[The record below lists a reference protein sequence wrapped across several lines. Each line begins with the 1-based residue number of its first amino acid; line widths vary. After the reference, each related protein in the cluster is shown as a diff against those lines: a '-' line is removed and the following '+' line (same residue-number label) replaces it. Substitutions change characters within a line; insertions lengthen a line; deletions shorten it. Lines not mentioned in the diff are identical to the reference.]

1 MSKKQGSNGAKER
14 KIFLN
19 SMNSWFSNFVIEEFR
34 TDYLPDAKIK
44 YEFMGTMNTSSQPLP
59 RLFEPKETKIEL
71 GYNYNQEVFTND
83 YFIYYLDDSNLAEV
97 DFIIRGLK
105 SLKYDSEKTLILV
118 SSIMTWGKTPQKMK
132 TEEEIQSIDF
142 NEEEFIPPK
151 EDEEEE
157 PVKEEEKKEEIPP
170 ESEGTVPNPTDQK
183 ESKESTVNKEEEKKT
198 ENPSEQQMQPNNSQ
212 TSIDK
217 TTSNPQP
224 SGTIL
229 TDDNKVTQPQK
240 RIFYYKE
247 SDYPK
252 RIPNK
257 RYFQY
262 KILETQALTHNN
274 PMLRVY
280 IICPGF
286 VYGCGEDFFFD
297 YFKMGWLGRPEI
309 IPIIGNGLNSIPTIH
324 IMDLVQVIRRII
336 EKKPTTR
343 YIFAVDRTKNPS
355 LKNIIK
361 SISMCMGNGKVQ
373 LLKEFNIDEIEIP
386 NYSELSIDVKIKTSK
401 LLIDE
406 RKPDED
412 IEDFNKRRFK
422 WHCEFGI
429 PENLEIL
436 RNEFNIYR
444 NLKSVKILVLGP
456 PTCGKS
462 EISKK
467 IAKKLKISHL
477 TIPLIIEWAKGLNNE
492 LSEEIKQK
500 EIEIEEIVAK
510 ALEDYDKRKNKRK
523 TDPPLDTTNLKKYPV
538 DFLVK
543 IIKAKLRT
551 SECLSKGYILDG
563 FPKKYQDCVD
573 LFMENETLN
582 KDITPD
588 SVIIISNWTEE
599 SLKTKLKT
607 FKDYEENMLEFE
619 NRFLRRF
626 NEYKVNNEGEEIKK
640 VNAFF
645 EENNIPIFPFDDTLA
660 TANYEEEFEKMEK
673 YLERDGPINNYE
685 RLCDEDEEEIIEDE
699 ENKET
704 ENKEEKGDKVIEEHK
719 DEEEE
724 EGFDSAREEN
734 KSKKEEK
741 NSKDNINVTNMNNTK
756 QNKSINKKASEVKI
770 ENSNS
775 DTSPIPKL
783 SSSNANKSN
792 NNEGMNENKEEE
804 KEQNNIEDE
813 KEQIIKQKLEELKE
827 REKKLLEK
835 KSEVLRR
842 YLSENVIPLLAK
854 GVLNVCQNMPDDPV
868 EALANFL
875 LDNSFDKLNNSN
887 NNGSNNDNAN
897 KKANNDPNN
906 LENLNNEISNSSS
919 NTNLLNKNISLGSNN
934 SKLNITN
941 SEHTQSEKK

>member
-1 MSKKQGSNGAKER
+1 MSKKQGSNGTKER

-44 YEFMGTMNTSSQPLP
+44 YEFMGTMNFSSHPLP

-118 SSIMTWGKTPQKMK
+118 SSIMTWGKTPQKVK
-132 TEEEIQSIDF
+132 TNEEIQSIDF

-151 EDEEEE
+151 EEEEE

-170 ESEGTVPNPTDQK
+170 ESDGTIQNPTEQK
-183 ESKESTVNKEEEKKT
+183 EREESIVNKEEEKKS
-198 ENPSEQQMQPNNSQ
+198 EIPSEQQIQPNNSQ
-212 TSIDK
+212 ISIDK
-217 TTSNPQP
+217 TTSNVQP

-229 TDDNKVTQPQK
+229 TDDNKVTQPQQ

-262 KILETQALTHNN
+262 KILETQALSHNN

-297 YFKMGWLGRPEI
+297 YFKMGWLGRPET

-336 EKKPTTR
+336 EKKPATK

-361 SISMCMGNGKVQ
+361 SISMCMGSGKVQ
-373 LLKEFNIDEIEIP
+373 LLKDFNIDEIEIP

-467 IAKKLKISHL
+467 IANKLRISHL
-477 TIPLIIEWAKGLNNE
+477 TIPSIIEWAKGLNNE
-492 LSEEIKQK
+492 LTEEIKQK

-538 DFLVK
+538 EFLAK
-543 IIKAKLRT
+543 IIRAKLRT

-563 FPKKYQDCVD
+563 FPKKYQDCVE
-573 LFMENETLN
+573 LFMENDSLN
-582 KDITPD
+582 KDIIPD

-599 SLKTKLKT
+599 SLKAKLKT
-607 FKDYEENMLEFE
+607 FKGYEENMLEFE

-626 NEYKVNNEGEEIKK
+626 TEYKANNEGEEIKK

-645 EENNIPIFPFDDTLA
+645 EENNIPIFAFDDSLA

-685 RLCDEDEEEIIEDE
+685 RLCDEDEEEIIEE
-699 ENKET
+699 ENKEPD
-704 ENKEEKGDKVIEEHK
+704 NKEEKGDKVIEEHK

-741 NSKDNINVTNMNNTK
+741 NSKDNVNITNTK
-756 QNKSINKKASEVKI
+756 QNKSTNKKVSEVKI

-783 SSSNANKSN
+783 SSTNVNKSN
-792 NNEGMNENKEEE
+792 NNEGMNEIKEEE
-804 KEQNNIEDE
+804 NEQKKVEDE
-813 KEQIIKQKLEELKE
+813 KEQLIQQKLEELKE

-875 LDNSFDKLNNSN
+875 LDNSFEKLNKSNNNNSN
-887 NNGSNNDNAN
+887 NESGD
-897 KKANNDPNN
+897 KKVSNDPNN
-906 LENLNNEISNSSS
+906 LENLNNNISNSSS

-941 SEHTQSEKK
+941 SERTHSEKK